1 MERFIYDWL
10 YDYLTVHSPLNSS
23 QHGFQH
29 SQSCT
34 TQLIEYLND
43 VTMSIDRRQCVDVI
57 YLDFSKAFD
66 KISHSL
72 LITKL
77 IRRNVPRQLIAWIAS
92 FLSNRRQLVVLGAT
106 LSDWAPVTSG
116 VPQGSV
122 LGPLL
127 FNIFVDDLD
136 NVLHQDVK
144 IKKFAD
150 DTKLY
155 VTYNADASA
164 QAALKLQE
172 SLNAVQT
179 WCNQWSMQLNVSKCT
194 SMFFGC
200 NNPHV
205 TYMLN
210 GSALTNAS
218 TMRDLGVTVS
228 DNACVSQ
235 QCLAVSS
242 KARRLTGLMLRT
254 FSSRRRTVILP
265 MLKAIIRPIVE
276 YATPT
281 WNPCLKKDIA
291 EVEHVQRK
299 VTKCIRGISHLSY
312 DERLRSLDLPKLE
325 TRRLYFDMLECFKI
339 VHNLTR
345 SECQSVISLSE
356 LRTRGYHCRLKSALP
371 PARTEIRKHFFLE
384 RALSQWNALPV
395 EVVQQQTYSS
405 FKLSLRKHLSV

>member
-1 MERFIYDWL
+1 M
-10 YDYLTVHSPLNSS
+10 
-23 QHGFQH
+23 
-29 SQSCT
+29 
-34 TQLIEYLND
+34 
-43 VTMSIDRRQCVDVI
+43 
-57 YLDFSKAFD
+57 
-66 KISHSL
+66 
-72 LITKL
+72 
-77 IRRNVPRQLIAWIAS
+77 
-92 FLSNRRQLVVLGAT
+92 
-106 LSDWAPVTSG
+106 
-116 VPQGSV
+116 PQGSV

-136 NVLHQDVK
+136 NALHQDVK

-155 VTYNADASA
+155 IVYSADACA

-200 NNPHV
+200 NNPRV

-210 GSALTNAS
+210 GCALAHAS

-228 DNACVSQ
+228 DTACFSQ
-235 QCLAVSS
+235 QCLTVSS

-254 FSSRRRTVILP
+254 FSSRRRSVIVP

-281 WNPCLKKDIA
+281 WNPCLKKDID
-291 EVEHVQRK
+291 EVERVQRK

-312 DERLRSLDLPKLE
+312 EERIRSLDLPKLE
-325 TRRLYFDMLECFKI
+325 TRRLYFDMLECYKI

-345 SECQSVISLSE
+345 SECHSVISLSQ
-356 LRTRGYHCRLKSALP
+356 LRTRGYHCRLKSTLP
-371 PARTEIRKHFFLE
+371 PARTELRKQFFLE
-384 RALSQWNALPV
+384 RALSQWNALPA
-395 EVVQQQTYSS
+395 EVVQQQAYNS
-405 FKLSLRKHLSV
+405 FKQALRKHLFV